1 MKLKDIKTGGR
12 YFVKG
17 VQGWD
22 RDYYYKVPAG
32 YDLGGYATVAEDQTD
47 AYVEAGRNQTGTTT
61 RQKRRGVRVIW
72 AAIAAGTRWDGDK
85 GREEITVVI
94 PANRVIATEADH
106 KAQVEAEAKAKE
118 AAKQREIE
126 DRETRRLIADAQE
139 AKCKALGIPY
149 YRGAYDNTVR
159 ITLKNDEI
167 IALAEAAQK
176 VEA

>member
-47 AYVEAGRNQTGTTT
+47 AYVEAGYTTT
-61 RQKRRGVRVIW
+61 KKRTGVRIIW
-72 AAIAAGTRWDGDK
+72 AEIPAGTRWHDK
-85 GREEITVVI
+85 GREEITVVV

-118 AAKQREIE
+118 AAKQRVIE

-139 AKCKALGIPY
+139 AKCQALGIRY
-149 YRGAYDNTVR
+149 HRDYDNTVR
-159 ITLKNDEI
+159 IGLNNDEI
-167 IALAEAAQK
+167 IALVEAAQK